1 MILLKLKQIDLTTSS
16 RDKTTSGTKQMK
28 TPNPNQTAKQE
39 LINAN
44 VPEHLHKLVT
54 GLIICIT
61 TEYDYRYEVAKEICD
76 YESLS
81 LSDKDIKLANNKAL
95 SIIYK
100 S

>member
-1 MILLKLKQIDLTTSS
+1 
-16 RDKTTSGTKQMK
+16 MK

-44 VPEHLHKLVT
+44 VPKHLHKLVT

-81 LSDKDIKLANNKAL
+81 LSDKDIKLAQNKAL

-100 S
+100 N

>member
-1 MILLKLKQIDLTTSS
+1 
-16 RDKTTSGTKQMK
+16 MK

-44 VPEHLHKLVT
+44 VPKHLHKLVT

-76 YESLS
+76 YESLT
-81 LSDKDIKLANNKAL
+81 LSDKDIKLAHNKAL

>member
-1 MILLKLKQIDLTTSS
+1 MEKITSLVN
-16 RDKTTSGTKQMK
+16 KTTSGTKTMK

-39 LINAN
+39 LIKND

-76 YESLS
+76 YESLE
-81 LSDKDIKLANNKAL
+81 LSDKDIKLAQNKAL
-95 SIIYK
+95 QIIY

>member
-1 MILLKLKQIDLTTSS
+1 
-16 RDKTTSGTKQMK
+16 MK
-28 TPNPNQTAKQE
+28 TPNPNQTAEQE
-39 LINAN
+39 LINAD

-54 GLIICIT
+54 GLIVCIT
-61 TEYDYRYEVAKEICD
+61 TDYDYRYEKAKEIVD
-76 YESLS
+76 YESLE

>member
-1 MILLKLKQIDLTTSS
+1 MEKHTSL
-16 RDKTTSGTKQMK
+16 DNKTTSGTKQMK

-39 LINAN
+39 LIKFD

-61 TEYDYRYEVAKEICD
+61 TEYDYRYEVAKEIVD
-76 YESLS
+76 FESLDK
-81 LSDKDIKLANNKAL
+81 SDKDIKLAQNKAL
-95 SIIYK
+95 AIIY

>member
-1 MILLKLKQIDLTTSS
+1 
-16 RDKTTSGTKQMK
+16 MK

-39 LINAN
+39 LINN
-44 VPEHLHKLVT
+44 DVPEHLHKLVT

-76 YESLS
+76 YESLT
-81 LSDKDIKLANNKAL
+81 LSDKDIKLAQNKAL
-95 SIIYK
+95 AIIY

>member
-1 MILLKLKQIDLTTSS
+1 
-16 RDKTTSGTKQMK
+16 MK

-44 VPEHLHKLVT
+44 VPKHLHKLVT

-76 YESLS
+76 YESLT
-81 LSDKDIKLANNKAL
+81 LSDKDIKLAQNKAL
-95 SIIYK
+95 SIIYT
-100 S
+100 

>member
-1 MILLKLKQIDLTTSS
+1 MEKLTSLVN
-16 RDKTTSGTKQMK
+16 KTTSGSKQMK
-28 TPNPNQTAKQE
+28 TPNPNQTAKEE

-54 GLIICIT
+54 GLIVCIT

-76 YESLS
+76 YESLT
-81 LSDKDIKLANNKAL
+81 LSDKDIKLAQNKAL
-95 SIIYK
+95 QIIY

>member
-1 MILLKLKQIDLTTSS
+1 
-16 RDKTTSGTKQMK
+16 MK

-44 VPEHLHKLVT
+44 VPKHLHKLVT

-76 YESLS
+76 YESLT
-81 LSDKDIKLANNKAL
+81 LSDKDIKLAQNKAL

>member
-1 MILLKLKQIDLTTSS
+1 
-16 RDKTTSGTKQMK
+16 MK

-54 GLIICIT
+54 GLIVCIT
-61 TEYDYRYEVAKEICD
+61 TDFDYRYEKAKAICD
-76 YESLS
+76 YESS
-81 LSDKDIKLANNKAL
+81 ALSDKDIKLAQNKAL
-95 SIIYK
+95 AIIYK